1 MSLSLRRKSF
11 GATGLLLG
19 LSFLALTGCA
29 SETRAWVGT
38 WEGERKGLTLPEKE
52 DALAK
57 ALRRVVIVI
66 APDGSFTR
74 EETSLGSR
82 GKGRFSA
89 KQAFLTVTHLLDKPI
104 ETDPNVAR
112 ENKDLIL
119 EWKDE
124 NTILYWDP
132 GSLTPG
138 SVELKRVAPAQ

>member
-1 MSLSLRRKSF
+1 MSLSLRSRSF
-11 GATGLLLG
+11 GATGLLVG
-19 LSFLALTGCA
+19 LSFLAITGCS
-29 SETRAWVGT
+29 SETRPWVGT

-57 ALRRVVIVI
+57 KLRLVQIVI
-66 APDGSFTR
+66 SADGTFTK
-74 EETSLGSR
+74 EETSVTSR

-89 KQAFLTVTHLLDKPI
+89 KQAFLTVSHILGKPV

-124 NTILYWDP
+124 NTLLYWDP

-138 SVELKRVAPAQ
+138 SVELKRVKK

>member
-1 MSLSLRRKSF
+1 MFVSLSLRKKRF

-19 LSFLALTGCA
+19 LSFLAIGGCSSVA
-29 SETRAWVGT
+29 KPWIGTWVG
-38 WEGERKGLTLPEKE
+38 ERAGLTLPEKE

-57 ALRRVVIVI
+57 AIRQVQIVI
-66 APDGSFTR
+66 SPDGSFSKV
-74 EETSLGSR
+74 ETSLTSR

-89 KQAFLTVTHLLDKPI
+89 KQAFLTVTHVLDKPV
-104 ETDPNVAR
+104 ENDPNVAR

-132 GSLTPG
+132 GALTPG
-138 SVELKRVAPAQ
+138 SVELKRSK